1 VEYKRLDKHPQTKNG
16 MKKNLLILF
25 VLISLTAFAQKEV
38 VPTDEIVVTGLVE
51 KEMKLSLS
59 DINAYTI
66 HNIGDVEITNHA
78 GEKRGTAKALK
89 GILLKDF
96 LSKAEFK
103 AESPKVLSEFILLF
117 LASDGYKV
125 VYSWNEI
132 FNSPTGDH
140 LYLVTEK
147 EGVNISSSKERM
159 LLITPSDFKTGRRYI
174 KGLSKIVVKRV
185 D

>member
-1 VEYKRLDKHPQTKNG
+1 MDNHPSSKND

-25 VLISLTAFAQKEV
+25 VFISLTAIAQKEV
-38 VPTDEIVVTGLVE
+38 APTDEIVVTGLVQ
-51 KEMKLSLS
+51 KEMKLSMT
-59 DINAYTI
+59 DVNQYTV

-96 LSKAEFK
+96 LSKVECK
-103 AESPKVLSEFILLF
+103 AESPKVLSEFIF
-117 LASDGYKV
+117 VFTASDGYKV
-125 VYSWNEI
+125 AYSWNEI
-132 FNSPTGDH
+132 FNSSTGDH

-147 EGVNISSSKERM
+147 EGVSMSSSKDRM
-159 LLITPSDFKTGRRYI
+159 LLITTSDFKTGRRYM
-174 KGLSKIVVKRV
+174 KGLNKIVVKRA